1 MRTARP
7 LVPRSLLTALVSSG
21 VATDTSNLTDAELDE
36 LSRHHRVLA
45 VCASAYGVA
54 GKLAVSQVAG
64 VGGNSGR
71 DKRGQQG
78 AGN

>member
-21 VATDTSNLTDAELDE
+21 AATDTNSLTDGELAE

-45 VCASAYGVA
+45 VCANAHGVA
-54 GKLAVSQVAG
+54 GKLVASESEPRRLY
-64 VGGNSGR
+64 VAFGGAAHR
-71 DKRGQQG
+71 FK
-78 AGN
+78 